1 MRHYAVMGG
10 HYAVMA
16 VRCGGALRSNG
27 RCGAAVDYAVM
38 AVDYAVMGGGV
49 TAFILFIF
57 KNIST
62 SLSS

>member
-1 MRHYAVMGG
+1 MHYAVMGG
-10 HYAVMA
+10 AVHYAVMA
-16 VRCGGALRSNG
+16 VHYAVMGGALRSNG
-27 RCGAAVDYAVM
+27 GAA
-38 AVDYAVMGGGV
+38 GRV